1 MDKVNVSLIGVG
13 RMGQFHL
20 NVISQINNINLS
32 GIYDADENHLNE
44 ISQKYNIRKFNNI
57 DEVIDNAD
65 AVIIASPTTIHH
77 FEIAK
82 KAVEKGKHVLVEKPM
97 TETYAQALELEEIV
111 KQKNVILQVGH
122 VERFNGAVQELH
134 HIIEKPYLIEARRL
148 APFTPR
154 ITDVG
159 VVFDIMIHD
168 LDIVTSLVKK
178 PIIRFSAS
186 GKRIR
191 TKNEDIASALLE
203 FEDSTIATISASRVT
218 QEKIRTLAISTEEA
232 YFILDYATQDITI
245 HRQAASQS
253 NIKTSVGINYKQE
266 SIIER
271 VFIHRDNPLKLEDEH
286 FANCILGKDKR
297 FVSIED
303 DVNTIKLTEAILKE
317 IKKTW

>member
-1 MDKVNVSLIGVG
+1 MDKVNISLIGVG

-20 NVISQINNINLS
+20 NVINQINQINLA
-32 GIYDADENHLNE
+32 GIYDANEDHLNE
-44 ISQKYNIRKFNNI
+44 LSQKYNINKFNSI
-57 DEVIDNAD
+57 DEAIDNAD
-65 AVIIASPTTIHH
+65 AVIIASPTIYH

-97 TETYAQALELEEIV
+97 TETYEQALELESLV

-178 PIIRFSAS
+178 PIVRFSAS

-191 TKNEDIASALLE
+191 TNNEDIASALLE
-203 FEDSTIATISASRVT
+203 FEDETIATISASRVT

>member
-1 MDKVNVSLIGVG
+1 MDKVNISLIGVG

-20 NVISQINNINLS
+20 NVINQINQINLA
-32 GIYDADENHLNE
+32 GIYDANEDHLNE
-44 ISQKYNIRKFNNI
+44 KNKKYNINKFNSI
-57 DEVIDNAD
+57 DEAIDNAD
-65 AVIIASPTTIHH
+65 AVIIASPTIYH

-97 TETYAQALELEEIV
+97 TETYEQALELESLV

-178 PIIRFSAS
+178 PIVRFSAS

-191 TKNEDIASALLE
+191 TNNEDIASALLE
-203 FEDSTIATISASRVT
+203 FEDETIATISASRVT

-245 HRQAASQS
+245 HRQATSQS

>member
-1 MDKVNVSLIGVG
+1 MDKVNISLIGVG

-20 NVISQINNINLS
+20 NVISQINSINLT

-44 ISQKYNIRKFNNI
+44 VSNKYNINKFNSL
-57 DEVIDNAD
+57 DEAIDNSD
-65 AVIIASPTTIHH
+65 AVIIASPTKYH

-82 KAVEKGKHVLVEKPM
+82 KALEKGKHVLVEKPM
-97 TETYAQALELEEIV
+97 TETYIQAKELQEIV
-111 KQKNVILQVGH
+111 NKKNLILQVGH

-178 PIIRFSAS
+178 PVIRFSAS
-186 GKRIR
+186 GKRVR
-191 TKNEDIASALLE
+191 TNNEDIASALLE
-203 FEDSTIATISASRVT
+203 FEDETIATISASRIT
-218 QEKIRTLAISTEEA
+218 QEKIRTLAISTQDA

-245 HRQAASQS
+245 HRQASS
-253 NIKTSVGINYKQE
+253 ESKIKTSIGINYTQE

-297 FVSIED
+297 FVSVEN
-303 DVNTIKLTEAILKE
+303 DVNTIKLTEDILKK
-317 IKKTW
+317 IKETW

>member
-20 NVISQINNINLS
+20 NVISQINSINLT

-44 ISQKYNIRKFNNI
+44 VSNKYNINKFNNL
-57 DEVIDNAD
+57 DEAIDNSD
-65 AVIIASPTTIHH
+65 AVIIASPTKFH

-82 KAVEKGKHVLVEKPM
+82 KALEKGKHVLVEKPM
-97 TETYAQALELEEIV
+97 TETYIQAKELQEIV
-111 KQKNVILQVGH
+111 NKKNLILQVGH

-134 HIIEKPYLIEARRL
+134 HIIEKPCLIEARRL

-159 VVFDIMIHD
+159 VVFDVMIHD

-178 PIIRFSAS
+178 PVIRFSAS
-186 GKRIR
+186 GKRVR
-191 TKNEDIASALLE
+191 TNNEDIASALLE
-203 FEDSTIATISASRVT
+203 FEDETIATISASRIT
-218 QEKIRTLAISTEEA
+218 QEKIRTLAISTQDA

-245 HRQAASQS
+245 HRQASS
-253 NIKTSVGINYKQE
+253 ESKIKTSIGINYTQE

-297 FVSIED
+297 FVSVEN
-303 DVNTIKLTEAILKE
+303 DVNTIKLTEDILKK
-317 IKKTW
+317 IKETW

>member
-1 MDKVNVSLIGVG
+1 MDKVNISLIGVG

-20 NVISQINNINLS
+20 NVINQINNINLS
-32 GIYDADENHLNE
+32 GIYDADENHLDE
-44 ISQKYNIRKFNNI
+44 ISKKYNIKRFKSA
-57 DEVIDNAD
+57 DEALDNSD
-65 AVIIASPTTIHH
+65 AIIIASPTIYH
-77 FEIAK
+77 FEITK
-82 KAVEKGKHVLVEKPM
+82 KAIEKGKHVLVEKPM
-97 TETYAQALELEEIV
+97 TETYAQALELQDIV

-134 HIIEKPYLIEARRL
+134 NIIKKPYLIEARRL

-178 PIIRFSAS
+178 PIIKFSAS
-186 GKRIR
+186 GKRIK
-191 TKNEDIASALLE
+191 TKNEDIASALIE
-203 FEDSTIATISASRVT
+203 FEDETIASISASRIT

-232 YFILDYATQDITI
+232 YFLLDYATQDITI

-303 DVNTIKLTEAILKE
+303 DVNTIKLTE
-317 IKKTW
+317 

>member
-1 MDKVNVSLIGVG
+1 MDKVNISLIGVG

-20 NVISQINNINLS
+20 NVINQINQINLA

-44 ISQKYNIRKFNNI
+44 LSQKYNIKKFSSI
-57 DEVIDNAD
+57 DEAIDNAD
-65 AVIIASPTTIHH
+65 AVIIASPTIYH

-82 KAVEKGKHVLVEKPM
+82 KAVEKGRHVLVEKPM
-97 TETYAQALELEEIV
+97 TETYAQALELENIV

-122 VERFNGAVQELH
+122 VERFNGVVQELH

-178 PIIRFSAS
+178 PIVRFSAS

-203 FEDSTIATISASRVT
+203 FEDETIATVSASRVT

-245 HRQAASQS
+245 HRQATSQS

>member
-1 MDKVNVSLIGVG
+1 MDKVNISLIGVG

-20 NVISQINNINLS
+20 NVISQINHINLS

-44 ISQKYNIRKFNNI
+44 ISQKYNIKKFNTI
-57 DEVIDNAD
+57 DEAIDNAD
-65 AVIIASPTTIHH
+65 AVIIASPTTFH

-178 PIIRFSAS
+178 PVIKFSAS

-203 FEDSTIATISASRVT
+203 FEDETIATISASRVT

-232 YFILDYATQDITI
+232 YFLLDYATQDITI

-253 NIKTSVGINYKQE
+253 NIKTSIGINYKQE

-303 DVNTIKLTEAILKE
+303 DVNTIKLTESILKE

>member
-1 MDKVNVSLIGVG
+1 MDKVNISLIGVG

-20 NVISQINNINLS
+20 NVISQINSIILS
-32 GIYDADENHLNE
+32 GIYDANEDHLNE
-44 ISQKYNIRKFNNI
+44 ISQKYNIKKFTSI
-57 DEVIDNAD
+57 DEAIDNAD
-65 AVIIASPTTIHH
+65 AVIIASPTIHH

-82 KAVEKGKHVLVEKPM
+82 KAVEKGRHVLVEKPM
-97 TETYAQALELEEIV
+97 TETYAQAVELEAIV
-111 KQKNVILQVGH
+111 KQKNIILQVGH

-186 GKRIR
+186 GKKIR
-191 TKNEDIASALLE
+191 TQNEDMASALLE

-253 NIKTSVGINYKQE
+253 NIKTSIGINYKQE

-303 DVNTIKLTEAILKE
+303 DVNTIKLTEDILKE

>member
-1 MDKVNVSLIGVG
+1 MEKVNISLIGIG

-20 NVISQINNINLS
+20 NVINQINSINLS
-32 GIYDADENHLNE
+32 GIYDSDEKHLNE
-44 ISQKYNIRKFNNI
+44 ISSKYNINKFGSLDEAI
-57 DEVIDNAD
+57 DKCD
-65 AVIIASPTTIHH
+65 AVIIASPTKFH
-77 FEIAK
+77 FDIAK
-82 KAVEKGKHVLVEKPM
+82 KSIQKGKHVLVEKPM
-97 TETYAQALELEEIV
+97 TENFIQAEELETMV
-111 KQKNVILQVGH
+111 KEKNIIFQVGH

-134 HIIEKPYLIEARRL
+134 HIIENPYLIEARRL

-178 PIIRFSAS
+178 PLIRFSAS
-186 GKRIR
+186 GKRIK

-203 FEDSTIATISASRVT
+203 FEGNTIATISASRVT
-218 QEKIRTLAISTEEA
+218 QEKIRTLSISSEEA
-232 YFILDYATQDITI
+232 HFILDYATQDITI

-253 NIKTSVGINYKQE
+253 KIKTSIGINYTQE

-286 FANCILGKDKR
+286 FANCILGKDKKL
-297 FVSIED
+297 VSIED
-303 DVNTIKLTEAILKE
+303 DVRTIKLTEGILNKIKE
-317 IKKTW
+317 TW

>member
-1 MDKVNVSLIGVG
+1 MDKVNISIIGVG

-20 NVISQINNINLS
+20 NVVSQINHINLS

-44 ISQKYNIRKFNNI
+44 ISQKHNIRKFNSL
-57 DEVIDNAD
+57 DEAIDNAD
-65 AVIIASPTTIHH
+65 AVIIASPTIHH

-178 PIIRFSAS
+178 PIIKFSAS

-191 TKNEDIASALLE
+191 TNNEDIASALLE

>member
-1 MDKVNVSLIGVG
+1 MDKVNISIIGVG

-20 NVISQINNINLS
+20 NVVSQINHINLS

-44 ISQKYNIRKFNNI
+44 ISQKHNIRKFNSL
-57 DEVIDNAD
+57 DEAIDNAD
-65 AVIIASPTTIHH
+65 AVIIASPTIYH

-178 PIIRFSAS
+178 PIVRFSAS

>member
-1 MDKVNVSLIGVG
+1 MDKVNISLIGVG

-20 NVISQINNINLS
+20 NVINQINQINLA
-32 GIYDADENHLNE
+32 GIYDANEDHLNE
-44 ISQKYNIRKFNNI
+44 LSQKYNINKFNSI
-57 DEVIDNAD
+57 DEAIDNAD
-65 AVIIASPTTIHH
+65 AVIIASPTIYH

-97 TETYAQALELEEIV
+97 TETYEQALELEALV

-178 PIIRFSAS
+178 PIVRFSAS

-191 TKNEDIASALLE
+191 TNNEDIASALLE
-203 FEDSTIATISASRVT
+203 FEDKTIATISASRVT

-245 HRQAASQS
+245 HRQATSQS

>member
-1 MDKVNVSLIGVG
+1 MDKVNISLIGVG

-20 NVISQINNINLS
+20 NVISQINHINLS

-44 ISQKYNIRKFNNI
+44 ISQKYNIKKFNSI
-57 DEVIDNAD
+57 DEAIDNAE
-65 AVIIASPTTIHH
+65 AVIIASPTTFH

-178 PIIRFSAS
+178 PVIKFSAS

-203 FEDSTIATISASRVT
+203 FEDETIATVSASRVT

-232 YFILDYATQDITI
+232 YFLLDYATQDITI
-245 HRQAASQS
+245 HRQAASQI
-253 NIKTSVGINYKQE
+253 NIKTSIGINYKQE

-303 DVNTIKLTEAILKE
+303 DVNTIKLTESILKE

>member
-1 MDKVNVSLIGVG
+1 MEKINISLIGVG

-20 NVISQINNINLS
+20 NVINQINSINLS
-32 GIYDADENHLNE
+32 GIYDADEKHLNE
-44 ISQKYNIRKFNNI
+44 ISNKYNLNSFKSLDEAI
-57 DEVIDNAD
+57 DICE
-65 AVIIASPTTIHH
+65 AVIIASPTKFH
-77 FEIAK
+77 FDIAK
-82 KAVEKGKHVLVEKPM
+82 KSVQKGKHVLVEKPM
-97 TETYAQALELEEIV
+97 TENFIQAEELEAIV
-111 KQKNVILQVGH
+111 KEKNIIFQVGH

-134 HIIEKPYLIEARRL
+134 HIIENPYLIEARRL

-178 PIIRFSAS
+178 PLMRFSAS
-186 GKRIR
+186 GKRIK

-203 FEDSTIATISASRVT
+203 FEGNTIATINASRVT
-218 QEKIRTLAISTEEA
+218 QEKIRTLAISSEEA
-232 YFILDYATQDITI
+232 HFILDYATQDITI

-253 NIKTSVGINYKQE
+253 KIKTSIGINYTQE

-286 FANCILGKDKR
+286 FANCILGKDKKL
-297 FVSIED
+297 VSIED
-303 DVNTIKLTEAILKE
+303 DVRTIKLTEDILNKIKE
-317 IKKTW
+317 TW

>member
-1 MDKVNVSLIGVG
+1 MDKVNISIIGVG

-20 NVISQINNINLS
+20 NVVSQINQINLS

-44 ISQKYNIRKFNNI
+44 ISQKHNIRKFNSL
-57 DEVIDNAD
+57 DEAIDNSD
-65 AVIIASPTTIHH
+65 AVIIASPTMYH

-178 PIIRFSAS
+178 PIVRFSAS

-191 TKNEDIASALLE
+191 TNNEDIASALLE

-303 DVNTIKLTEAILKE
+303 DVNTIKLTESILKE

>member
-1 MDKVNVSLIGVG
+1 MDKVNISLIGVG

-20 NVISQINNINLS
+20 NVINQINQINLS
-32 GIYDADENHLNE
+32 GIYDENKNHLDE
-44 ISQKYNIRKFNNI
+44 ISQKYNIKKFNSI
-57 DEVIDNAD
+57 DEAIDNAD
-65 AVIIASPTTIHH
+65 AVIIATPTIYH

-111 KQKNVILQVGH
+111 KKNNVILQVGH

-178 PIIRFSAS
+178 TIIKFSAS

-191 TKNEDIASALLE
+191 TNNEDIASALLE
-203 FEDSTIATISASRVT
+203 FEDETIATISASRVT

-245 HRQAASQS
+245 HRQAMSQS

-286 FANCILGKDKR
+286 FANCILGKDQI

-303 DVNTIKLTEAILKE
+303 DVNTIKLTEEILKE

>member
-1 MDKVNVSLIGVG
+1 MDKVNISLIGVG

-20 NVISQINNINLS
+20 NVINQINQINLS
-32 GIYDADENHLNE
+32 GIYDENKNHLDE
-44 ISQKYNIRKFNNI
+44 ISQKYNIKKFNSI
-57 DEVIDNAD
+57 DEAIDNAD
-65 AVIIASPTTIHH
+65 AVIIATPTIYH

-82 KAVEKGKHVLVEKPM
+82 KSVEKGKHVLVEKPM

-111 KQKNVILQVGH
+111 KKNNVILQVGH

-178 PIIRFSAS
+178 PIIKFSAS

-191 TKNEDIASALLE
+191 TNNEDIASALLE
-203 FEDSTIATISASRVT
+203 FEDETIATISASRVT

-245 HRQAASQS
+245 HRQAMSQS

-286 FANCILGKDKR
+286 FANCILGKDQI

-303 DVNTIKLTEAILKE
+303 DVNTIKLTEEILKE

>member
-1 MDKVNVSLIGVG
+1 MDKVNISLIGVG

-20 NVISQINNINLS
+20 NVVSQINQINLS

-44 ISQKYNIRKFNNI
+44 ISKKFNIRKFNSI
-57 DEVIDNAD
+57 DEAIDNAD
-65 AVIIASPTTIHH
+65 AVIIASPTIYH

-82 KAVEKGKHVLVEKPM
+82 KALEKGKHVLVEKPM
-97 TETYAQALELEEIV
+97 TETYTQALELEEIV
-111 KQKNVILQVGH
+111 KQKNVIFQVGH

-154 ITDVG
+154 IADVG

-178 PIIRFSAS
+178 PVIKFSAS

-232 YFILDYATQDITI
+232 YFLLDYATQDITI

-297 FVSIED
+297 FVSIEN
-303 DVNTIKLTEAILKE
+303 DVNTIKLTENILKE

>member
-1 MDKVNVSLIGVG
+1 MDKVNISLIGVG

-20 NVISQINNINLS
+20 NVVSQINHINLA

-44 ISQKYNIRKFNNI
+44 ISQKYNIRKFNSV
-57 DEVIDNAD
+57 DEAIDNAD
-65 AVIIASPTTIHH
+65 AVIIASPTIYH

-178 PIIRFSAS
+178 PIVRFSAS

-303 DVNTIKLTEAILKE
+303 DINTIKLTESILKE

>member
-1 MDKVNVSLIGVG
+1 MEKVNISLIGIG

-20 NVISQINNINLS
+20 NVINQINSINLS
-32 GIYDADENHLNE
+32 GIYDSDEKHLNE
-44 ISQKYNIRKFNNI
+44 ISSKYNINKFGSLEEAI
-57 DEVIDNAD
+57 DKCD
-65 AVIIASPTTIHH
+65 AVIIASPTKFH
-77 FEIAK
+77 FDIAK
-82 KAVEKGKHVLVEKPM
+82 KSVQKGKHVLVEKPM
-97 TETYAQALELEEIV
+97 TENFIQAEELETMV
-111 KQKNVILQVGH
+111 KEKNIIFQVGH

-134 HIIEKPYLIEARRL
+134 HIIENPYLIEARRL

-178 PIIRFSAS
+178 PLIRFSAS
-186 GKRIR
+186 GKRIK

-203 FEDSTIATISASRVT
+203 FEGNTIATISASRVT
-218 QEKIRTLAISTEEA
+218 QEKIRTLSISSEEA
-232 YFILDYATQDITI
+232 HFILDYATQDITI

-253 NIKTSVGINYKQE
+253 KIKTSIGINYTQE

-286 FANCILGKDKR
+286 FANCILGKDKKL
-297 FVSIED
+297 VSIED
-303 DVNTIKLTEAILKE
+303 DVRTIKLTEGILNKIKE
-317 IKKTW
+317 TW

>member
-1 MDKVNVSLIGVG
+1 MDKVNISIIGVG

-20 NVISQINNINLS
+20 NVVSQINHINLS

-44 ISQKYNIRKFNNI
+44 ISQKHNIRKFNSL
-57 DEVIDNAD
+57 DEAIDNAD
-65 AVIIASPTTIHH
+65 AVIIASPTIHH

-178 PIIRFSAS
+178 PIVRFSAS

>member
-1 MDKVNVSLIGVG
+1 MEKVNISLIGIG

-20 NVISQINNINLS
+20 NVINQINSINLS
-32 GIYDADENHLNE
+32 GIYDSDEKHLNE
-44 ISQKYNIRKFNNI
+44 ISSKYNINKFGSLEEAI
-57 DEVIDNAD
+57 DKCD
-65 AVIIASPTTIHH
+65 AVIIASPTKFH
-77 FEIAK
+77 FDIAK
-82 KAVEKGKHVLVEKPM
+82 KSIQKGKHVLVEKPM
-97 TETYAQALELEEIV
+97 TENFIQAEELEIMV
-111 KQKNVILQVGH
+111 KEKNIIFQVGH

-134 HIIEKPYLIEARRL
+134 HIIENPYLIEARRL

-178 PIIRFSAS
+178 PLIRFSAS
-186 GKRIR
+186 GKRIK

-203 FEDSTIATISASRVT
+203 FEGNTIATISASRVT
-218 QEKIRTLAISTEEA
+218 QEKIRTLSISSEEA
-232 YFILDYATQDITI
+232 HFILDYATQDITI

-253 NIKTSVGINYKQE
+253 KIKTSIGINYTQE

-286 FANCILGKDKR
+286 FANCILGKDKKL
-297 FVSIED
+297 VSIED
-303 DVNTIKLTEAILKE
+303 DVRTIKLTEGILNKIKE
-317 IKKTW
+317 TW

>member
-1 MDKVNVSLIGVG
+1 MEKVNISLIGIG

-20 NVISQINNINLS
+20 NVINQINSINLS
-32 GIYDADENHLNE
+32 GIYDSDEKHLNE
-44 ISQKYNIRKFNNI
+44 ISSKYNINKFGSLEEAI
-57 DEVIDNAD
+57 DKCD
-65 AVIIASPTTIHH
+65 AVIIASPTKFH
-77 FEIAK
+77 FDIAK
-82 KAVEKGKHVLVEKPM
+82 KSIQKGKHVLVEKPM
-97 TETYAQALELEEIV
+97 TENFIQAEELETMV
-111 KQKNVILQVGH
+111 KEKNIIFQVGH

-134 HIIEKPYLIEARRL
+134 HIIENPYLIEARRL

-178 PIIRFSAS
+178 PLMRFSAS
-186 GKRIR
+186 GKRIK

-203 FEDSTIATISASRVT
+203 FEGNTIATINASRVT
-218 QEKIRTLAISTEEA
+218 QEKIRTLAISSEEA
-232 YFILDYATQDITI
+232 HFILDYATQDITI

-253 NIKTSVGINYKQE
+253 KIKTSIGINYTQE

-286 FANCILGKDKR
+286 FANCILGKDKKL
-297 FVSIED
+297 VSIED
-303 DVNTIKLTEAILKE
+303 DVRTIKLTEDILNKIKE
-317 IKKTW
+317 TW

>member
-1 MDKVNVSLIGVG
+1 MDKVNISLIGVG

-20 NVISQINNINLS
+20 NVINQINQINLS
-32 GIYDADENHLNE
+32 GIYDENKNHLDE
-44 ISQKYNIRKFNNI
+44 ISQKYNIKKFNSI
-57 DEVIDNAD
+57 DEAIDNAD
-65 AVIIASPTTIHH
+65 AVIIATPTIYH

-111 KQKNVILQVGH
+111 KKNNVILQVGH

-178 PIIRFSAS
+178 PIIKFSAS

-191 TKNEDIASALLE
+191 TNNEDIASALLE
-203 FEDSTIATISASRVT
+203 FEDETIATISASRVT
-218 QEKIRTLAISTEEA
+218 QEKIRTLAIGTEEA

-245 HRQAASQS
+245 HRQAMSQS

-286 FANCILGKDKR
+286 FANCILGKDQI

-303 DVNTIKLTEAILKE
+303 DVNTIKLTEEILKE

>member
-1 MDKVNVSLIGVG
+1 MDKVNISLIGVG

-20 NVISQINNINLS
+20 NVINQINQINLS
-32 GIYDADENHLNE
+32 GIYDENKNHLDE
-44 ISQKYNIRKFNNI
+44 ISQKYNIKKFNSI
-57 DEVIDNAD
+57 DEAIDNAD
-65 AVIIASPTTIHH
+65 AVIIATPTIYH

-111 KQKNVILQVGH
+111 KKNNVILQVGH

-178 PIIRFSAS
+178 PIIKFSAS

-191 TKNEDIASALLE
+191 TNNEDIASALLE
-203 FEDSTIATISASRVT
+203 FEDETIATISASRVT

-245 HRQAASQS
+245 HRQAMSQS

-271 VFIHRDNPLKLEDEH
+271 VFIHRDNPLKLEAEH
-286 FANCILGKDKR
+286 FANCILGKDQI

-303 DVNTIKLTEAILKE
+303 DVNTIKLTEEILKE

>member
-1 MDKVNVSLIGVG
+1 MDKVNISLIGVG

-20 NVISQINNINLS
+20 NVINQINQINLA
-32 GIYDADENHLNE
+32 GIYDANEDHLNE
-44 ISQKYNIRKFNNI
+44 LSQKYNINKFNSI
-57 DEVIDNAD
+57 DEAIDNAD
-65 AVIIASPTTIHH
+65 AVIIASPTIYH

-97 TETYAQALELEEIV
+97 TETYEQALELESLV

-178 PIIRFSAS
+178 PIVRFSAS

-191 TKNEDIASALLE
+191 TNNEDIASALLE
-203 FEDSTIATISASRVT
+203 FEDETIATISASRVT

-232 YFILDYATQDITI
+232 YFILDYATQDIKI
-245 HRQAASQS
+245 HRQATSQS

>member
-1 MDKVNVSLIGVG
+1 MDKVNISLIGVG

-20 NVISQINNINLS
+20 NVVSQINQINLS

-44 ISQKYNIRKFNNI
+44 ISQKHNIRKFNSL
-57 DEVIDNAD
+57 DEAIDNAD
-65 AVIIASPTTIHH
+65 AVIIASPTMYH

-97 TETYAQALELEEIV
+97 TETYTQALELEEIV

-159 VVFDIMIHD
+159 VVFDIP
-168 LDIVTSLVKK
+168 IV
-178 PIIRFSAS
+178 RFSAS

-191 TKNEDIASALLE
+191 TNNEDIASALLE

>member
-1 MDKVNVSLIGVG
+1 MSKVNIGVIG
-13 RMGQFHL
+13 TGKMGQFHL
-20 NVISQINNINLS
+20 NVISQIENINLT
-32 GIYDADENHLNE
+32 GIYDIDENRALE
-44 ISQKYNIRKFNNI
+44 VSKKYNTNVFKSLEEI
-57 DEVIDNAD
+57 IDNSEAL
-65 AVIIASPTTIHH
+65 IIASPTKYH

-82 KAVEKGKHVLVEKPM
+82 KALEKGKHVLVEKPM
-97 TETYAQALELEEIV
+97 TETYIQAKELQEIV
-111 KQKNVILQVGH
+111 NKKNLILQVGH

-178 PIIRFSAS
+178 PVIRFSAS
-186 GKRIR
+186 GKRVR
-191 TKNEDIASALLE
+191 TNNEDIASALLE
-203 FEDSTIATISASRVT
+203 FEDETIATISASRIT
-218 QEKIRTLAISTEEA
+218 QEKIRTLAISTQDA

-245 HRQAASQS
+245 HRQASS
-253 NIKTSVGINYKQE
+253 ESKIKTSIGINYTQE

-297 FVSIED
+297 FVSVEN
-303 DVNTIKLTEAILKE
+303 DVNTIKLTEDILKK
-317 IKKTW
+317 IKETW

>member
-1 MDKVNVSLIGVG
+1 
-13 RMGQFHL
+13 
-20 NVISQINNINLS
+20 
-32 GIYDADENHLNE
+32 
-44 ISQKYNIRKFNNI
+44 
-57 DEVIDNAD
+57 
-65 AVIIASPTTIHH
+65 
-77 FEIAK
+77 
-82 KAVEKGKHVLVEKPM
+82 
-97 TETYAQALELEEIV
+97 
-111 KQKNVILQVGH
+111 
-122 VERFNGAVQELH
+122 
-134 HIIEKPYLIEARRL
+134 
-148 APFTPR
+148 
-154 ITDVG
+154 
-159 VVFDIMIHD
+159 MIHD

-178 PIIRFSAS
+178 PIVRFSAS

-191 TKNEDIASALLE
+191 TNNEDIASALLE

>member
-1 MDKVNVSLIGVG
+1 MEKVNISLIGVG

-20 NVISQINNINLS
+20 NVINQINSINLA
-32 GIYDADENHLNE
+32 GIYDADKNHLNE
-44 ISQKYNIRKFNNI
+44 ISSKYNLNSFKSLDEAI
-57 DEVIDNAD
+57 DKCD
-65 AVIIASPTTIHH
+65 AVIIASPTKFH
-77 FEIAK
+77 FDIAK
-82 KAVEKGKHVLVEKPM
+82 KSVQKGKHVLVEKPM
-97 TETYAQALELEEIV
+97 TENFIQAEELEAIV
-111 KQKNVILQVGH
+111 KEKNIIFQVGH

-134 HIIEKPYLIEARRL
+134 HIIENPYLIEARRL

-178 PIIRFSAS
+178 PLIRFSAS
-186 GKRIR
+186 GKRIK

-203 FEDSTIATISASRVT
+203 FEGETIATISASRVT
-218 QEKIRTLAISTEEA
+218 QEKIRTLAISTDEA
-232 YFILDYATQDITI
+232 HFILDYATQDITI

-253 NIKTSVGINYKQE
+253 KIKTSIGINYTQE

-286 FANCILGKDKR
+286 FANCILGKDKKL
-297 FVSIED
+297 VSIED
-303 DVNTIKLTEAILKE
+303 DVRTIKLTEDILNKIKE
-317 IKKTW
+317 TW

>member
-1 MDKVNVSLIGVG
+1 MDKVNISLIGVG

-20 NVISQINNINLS
+20 NVINQINQINLA

-44 ISQKYNIRKFNNI
+44 LSQKYNIKKISSI
-57 DEVIDNAD
+57 DEAIDNAD
-65 AVIIASPTTIHH
+65 AVIIASPTIYH

-82 KAVEKGKHVLVEKPM
+82 KAVEKGRHVLVEKPM
-97 TETYAQALELEEIV
+97 TETYAQALELENIV

-178 PIIRFSAS
+178 PIVRFSAS

-203 FEDSTIATISASRVT
+203 FEDETIATVSASRVT

-245 HRQAASQS
+245 HRQATSQS